1 MPQNRQKLSWNCP
14 KTTYLIIRY
23 QYCPK
28 LAKNGRKLSA
38 IEISLKTGK
47 NRLETVLK
55 FEKIYQY
62 WPKHCQNCP
71 KKNCPK
77 SVTKCRLQ
85 KPPKKTPQNCFNLPK
100 TSQKI
105 SVNIES
111 ILVSFAI
118 FYLPKRLLFSRS
130 RGGGMPIILWAN
142 SSAASIA
149 ADFFSRPIV
158 Q

>member
-1 MPQNRQKLSWNCP
+1 MQAA
-14 KTTYLIIRY
+14 KTS
-23 QYCPK
+23 Q
-28 LAKNGRKLSA
+28 
-38 IEISLKTGK
+38 
-47 NRLETVLK
+47 
-55 FEKIYQY
+55 
-62 WPKHCQNCP
+62 
-71 KKNCPK
+71 
-77 SVTKCRLQ
+77 
-85 KPPKKTPQNCFNLPK
+85 KTPQNCFNLPK

-158 Q
+158 QQAKLQLFCKRWVYSVKICILSSFGIHLYRKFNKVDATFFSTASMDDFILTKHKNTKGKKKEK